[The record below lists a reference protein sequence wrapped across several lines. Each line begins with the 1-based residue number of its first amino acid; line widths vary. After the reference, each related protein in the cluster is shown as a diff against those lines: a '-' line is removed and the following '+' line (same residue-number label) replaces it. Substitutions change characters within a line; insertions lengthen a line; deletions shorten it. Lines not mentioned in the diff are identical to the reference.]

1 MSNYTEI
8 PQEFREEY
16 KNKFLNLD
24 KKKIP
29 ELAEQDPIIFAYFY
43 LGQKMRLHQAYII
56 HKLLTAKP
64 KTEKIGERIAMCVS
78 RQLGK
83 SIGFCVFAIWACW
96 YNKRPVTM
104 FRTTTIYVTSR
115 DDPAAEDVVKKI
127 RKIMQIGDLQMEKFS
142 GTKDFFT
149 GSLKEPNNRHE
160 ITFLNDS
167 YIASFPPTLT
177 SLGKSASWFFV
188 DEAHRLNCTET
199 DPDTFFDIASSMVA
213 ETGGGICLS
222 SSPQGTLGFFYKAI
236 DPEKQNPNNEYDSLW
251 WSHEIWDDD
260 TPECLQH
267 KAYVESERIRLTE
280 AGRFRFWQQEH
291 MSLFV
296 VTETSF
302 FNHIDIENGIKDT
315 AQIYEWHETPCSLGY
330 DYGMTNS
337 RTVPTIR
344 TEIKGEL
351 IQLFQYRCEAGFDN
365 NLLHDEKWEHSIQNL
380 KKRYNLSLGIFA
392 DDCPNGNDNNNWMK
406 NHSGIPV
413 KLYNFRSEQMS
424 KEDGLNRNCTAYSYR
439 ARLKSGDLKIPK
451 WNTIQQYEMKIV
463 QEKEHKVLISIKA
476 PEGQLCDTFDS
487 DMLACIPLLDMSLMF
502 DFSVDIPKDDEVKP
516 DLRNPRVDNSGF
528 KKMTDEECQQLL
540 KDANA
545 GVIQGWED

>member
-1 MSNYTEI
+1 MNYTEI
-8 PQEFREEY
+8 PQEFRKQY

-24 KKKIP
+24 RNKIP
-29 ELAEQDPIIFAYFY
+29 ELAEQDPVIFAYFY

-64 KTEKIGERIAMCVS
+64 KTEMIGERIAMCVS

-83 SIGFCVFAIWACW
+83 SIGFCIFAIWACW

-104 FRTTTIYVTSR
+104 FKTTTIYVTSR

-127 RKIMQIGDLQMEKFS
+127 RKILQIGDLQMEKFS
-142 GTKDFFT
+142 GSKDFFT

-199 DPDTFFDIASSMVA
+199 DPDTFFDAASSMVA

-236 DPEKQNPNNEYDSLW
+236 DPEKQNPSNEYESLW
-251 WSHEIWDDD
+251 WSHEVWDDG
-260 TPECLQH
+260 TEECLQH

-280 AGRFRFWQQEH
+280 AGRFRYWQQEH

-296 VTETSF
+296 VTESSF
-302 FNHIDIENGIKDT
+302 FEHQDIENSIKDT
-315 AQIYEWHETPCSLGY
+315 PQIYEWHETPCSLGI
-330 DYGMTNS
+330 DYGMTIS
-337 RTVPTIR
+337 RTVLTIR
-344 TEIKGEL
+344 AEIKGE
-351 IQLFQYRCEAGFDN
+351 ITQLFQYRCESGFDIN
-365 NLLHDEKWEHSIQNL
+365 KLLSPEWEHSIQNL
-380 KKRYNLSLGIFA
+380 KRRYNLFMVIC
-392 DDCPNGNDNNNWMK
+392 DDCPQGNSTNQWMES
-406 NHSGIPV
+406 NSGIQV
-413 KLYNFRSEQMS
+413 KKYNFRSDQMS
-424 KEDGLNRNCTAYSYR
+424 KQDGINRNCAAYSYR
-439 ARLKSGDLKIPK
+439 ARLKDGTLKIPK
-451 WNTIQQYEMKIV
+451 WNTIQQYEMKII
-463 QEKEHKVLISIKA
+463 QETEQKVLISIKA
-476 PEGQLCDTFDS
+476 PQGQLCDTFDS
-487 DMLACIPLLDMSLMF
+487 DMMACIPFLDMQSVM
-502 DFSVDIPKDDEVKP
+502 DFSVDISKDDEVKP
-516 DLRNPRVDNSGF
+516 DVKNPRVDNSGF

-540 KDANA
+540 KNANA
-545 GVIQGWED
+545 GLIQGWED